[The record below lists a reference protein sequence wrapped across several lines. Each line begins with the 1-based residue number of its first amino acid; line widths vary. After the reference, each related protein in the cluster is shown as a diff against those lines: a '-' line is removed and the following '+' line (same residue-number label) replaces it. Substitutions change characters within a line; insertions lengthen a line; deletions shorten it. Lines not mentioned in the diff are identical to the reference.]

1 MPYFLQIT
9 MSAKHLQKISMDT
22 GAAMSVVCYEC
33 LPDEYRENLRESPGA
48 VGANGTPLDGVG
60 KVNIGVLLG
69 SYSVEEFTVIRN

>member
-1 MPYFLQIT
+1 
-9 MSAKHLQKISMDT
+9 
-22 GAAMSVVCYEC
+22 MSVVCYEC